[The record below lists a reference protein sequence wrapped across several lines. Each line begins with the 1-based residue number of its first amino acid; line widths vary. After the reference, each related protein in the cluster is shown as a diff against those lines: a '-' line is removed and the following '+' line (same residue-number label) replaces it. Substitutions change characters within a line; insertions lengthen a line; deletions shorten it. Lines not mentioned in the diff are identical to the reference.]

1 MKAVAYH
8 GEALRSR
15 VAWVTEGE
23 QSSLFAP
30 THLETLWISPTVT
43 SDLVPPTSIR

>member
-1 MKAVAYH
+1 VKAVAGH

-15 VAWVTEGE
+15 VARVTEGE

-30 THLETLWISPTVT
+30 THLETLWISPPVT
-43 SDLVPPTSIR
+43 LDLVPLTSM